1 MVDQSLLVNELGR
14 FARLLVTDYPV
25 SDALHDFVESAA
37 AILGIHGAGMSL
49 VQGDRLAFATATPED
64 IAAIEQVQEEE
75 QSGPCVDAYRSQR
88 PVLVADIG
96 THRERWPALAQVASR
111 TGIVAIGAIP
121 LRLDDLRLGTLD
133 LYDRPR
139 RDWTEQEAEVAGL
152 LAALAAGYLA
162 NASRLDR
169 ARQTADQLQEALDS
183 RVVIEQA
190 KGLIAGERGISVDE
204 AFHVLRA
211 HARNRGASL
220 RDVAHAVVNLG
231 LRP

>member
-14 FARLLVTDYPV
+14 FARILVTDYPV
-25 SDALHDFVESAA
+25 SDALHDFVETAA

-49 VQGDRLAFATATPED
+49 ARDGRLGFATATPAD
-64 IAAIEQVQEEE
+64 IAALEKAQEET
-75 QSGPCVDAYRSQR
+75 QLGPCVDAHRSQR
-88 PVLVADIG
+88 PVLVEDIRV
-96 THRERWPALAQVASR
+96 HHERWPTLTDVASR
-111 TGIVAIGAIP
+111 TGIVAVGSIP
-121 LRLDDLRLGTLD
+121 LRLSDVGLGTLD
-133 LYDRPR
+133 LYDTDR
-139 RDWTEQEAEVAGL
+139 RRWTDEEADVAEL

-183 RVVIEQA
+183 RVIIEQA

-220 RDVAHAVVNLG
+220 REVAHAVVELG

>member
-14 FARLLVTDYPV
+14 FARILVTDYPV

-37 AILGIHGAGMSL
+37 AIMGVHGAGMSL
-49 VQGDRLAFATATPED
+49 VRDGRLGFATATPAD
-64 IAAIEQVQEEE
+64 IAALEKVQEEK
-75 QSGPCVDAYRSQR
+75 QSGPCVDAHRSRR
-88 PVLVADIG
+88 PVLVEDIRL
-96 THRERWPALAQVASR
+96 HHERWPTLTDVALR
-111 TGIVAIGAIP
+111 TGIVAVGCFP
-121 LRLDDLRLGTLD
+121 LRLSDLDLGTLD
-133 LYDRPR
+133 LYDTER
-139 RDWTEQEAEVAGL
+139 RCWTEEEVEVAGL

-183 RVVIEQA
+183 RVIIEQA

-204 AFHVLRA
+204 AFQILRA
-211 HARNRGASL
+211 HARNRGAPL
-220 RDVAHAVVNLG
+220 REVAHAVVDLG